1 MARLDLELRAVRDG
15 AIAMADDARRML
27 DDARRMRDDMNA
39 MLDEASVRTRGAR
52 TPLERARR

>member
-15 AIAMADDARRML
+15 ALAMADDARRML
-27 DDARRMRDDMNA
+27 DDTRRMRDDMNA